1 MSEAYSYLCFGI
13 PVMYI
18 GQLLIEWVMLES
30 KFIKEYHKTNF
41 KIHLVI
47 LPIIAALTLLMCVMT
62 RQILLFIIMSCAI
75 GHSNYLTREML
86 YGKIKDNINDR
97 KE

>member
-1 MSEAYSYLCFGI
+1 M
-13 PVMYI
+13 
-18 GQLLIEWVMLES
+18 LIEWVVLES

-47 LPIIAALTLLMCVMT
+47 LPIIAALTLLMCVVT

-75 GHSNYLTREML
+75 GHSNYLTKENVVWQN
-86 YGKIKDNINDR
+86 KDNINDR